1 MGPNSER
8 ERVAQFREYS
18 FEEVVEAL
26 PEDVARLVDMHQVN
40 DMRTYQTP
48 TYLWPN
54 ELSQTHPAAVEVLTN
69 NTAVYDDEIED
80 KLYEDSLLQEF
91 VTQRQHDPSSIELSA
106 AIRARRSVLVS
117 LYLSELQR
125 QLSSC

>member
-1 MGPNSER
+1 MGPFNER
-8 ERVAQFREYS
+8 ERISYLREYS

-26 PEDVARLVDMHQVN
+26 PENIAQQVDLHQIN
-40 DMRTYQTP
+40 DMRTYNTP
-48 TYLWPN
+48 THLWPT
-54 ELSQTHPAAVEVLTN
+54 ELEASHPVAIEILTN

-91 VTQRQHDPSSIELSA
+91 VTQMQQEPGNLEIAA

-117 LYLSELQR
+117 LYLNDLHR